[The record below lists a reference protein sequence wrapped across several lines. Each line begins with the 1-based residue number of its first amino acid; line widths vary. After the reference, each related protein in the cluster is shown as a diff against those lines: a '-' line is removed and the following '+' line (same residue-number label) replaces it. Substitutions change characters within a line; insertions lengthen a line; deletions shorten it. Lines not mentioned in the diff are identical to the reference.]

1 MIPLLLTDFNGAK
14 RRRFDDHHTS
24 TVLLMSGSTSNSA
37 SRRKNISNHTL
48 LRRAPRAALKN
59 EYFSCYSLRRGQDDV
74 VARGDLMLLV
84 SELDQ
89 RTWTAI
95 RTRSPALCSR
105 RPFYAVHFR
114 SIVYC
119 NYCVVILP
127 IRLL

>member
-1 MIPLLLTDFNGAK
+1 MIPLLTDFNGAK

-48 LRRAPRAALKN
+48 LRRAPRAALKK
-59 EYFSCYSLRRGQDDV
+59 EYYCCYSLRSGQGDV
-74 VARGDLMLLV
+74 IARGDLMLLV

-95 RTRSPALCSR
+95 RTRSRCVR
-105 RPFYAVHFR
+105 DVHFMLCIFDL
-114 SIVYC
+114 SC
-119 NYCVVILP
+119 TVI
-127 IRLL
+127 IA